1 MLSFPLALQLEG
13 CFHPLFC
20 SGKLCTNLFFSFLEE
35 KEREESL
42 VPTGIKALSCHASS
56 TDSDIKLNLSLM
68 EIVFPISTMQSP
80 V

>member
-1 MLSFPLALQLEG
+1 MFSSFV
-13 CFHPLFC
+13 LFWETVH
-20 SGKLCTNLFFSFLEE
+20 KPFFSFLEE